1 MQHNSHQKIIHV
13 LGEESS
19 VDSKDQNHEEKP
31 IHPFKENIDDD
42 HDVDDNTGLGKD
54 LEIHNKY
61 FISKSGNPL
70 PKTMRTLDKYLTE
83 NINLNG
89 PQDIKI
95 KLQTLVSKKL
105 QLGIE
110 RETIKTKYFSP
121 ITWLNLFVN
130 TNLLNALVN
139 KNDLNQGI
147 LVHKNGYTPTKIS
160 NTLAYQEKISKFQDV
175 DADYQIM
182 LGFYYDDFES
192 TSTFSLGGLYM
203 FVDNLDYTWR
213 LKDQTIF
220 LIALLPGKTKINNI
234 LRQLPLLED
243 LQKLKNGVLLGGKK
257 IQAQVSCFVG
267 DTRESLPA
275 RGRLQ
280 PGGLFSCPI
289 CKLKLGTP
297 GFINPNIRGENR
309 HKKRNV

>member
-1 MQHNSHQKIIHV
+1 
-13 LGEESS
+13 
-19 VDSKDQNHEEKP
+19 
-31 IHPFKENIDDD
+31 
-42 HDVDDNTGLGKD
+42 
-54 LEIHNKY
+54 
-61 FISKSGNPL
+61 
-70 PKTMRTLDKYLTE
+70 
-83 NINLNG
+83 
-89 PQDIKI
+89 
-95 KLQTLVSKKL
+95 
-105 QLGIE
+105 
-110 RETIKTKYFSP
+110 
-121 ITWLNLFVN
+121 
-130 TNLLNALVN
+130 
-139 KNDLNQGI
+139 
-147 LVHKNGYTPTKIS
+147 
-160 NTLAYQEKISKFQDV
+160 
-175 DADYQIM
+175 
-182 LGFYYDDFES
+182 
-192 TSTFSLGGLYM
+192 M

-309 HKKRNV
+309 HKKETSKIQKQMIKDFSKINNNIYRFKEIGKKEKQTGVKLQFENIWIHELDLDPTSTSHFPICWFHLLLEGLIKNIFSSLCVKMDSNTQHLANQRFKSLRLPKKNKKVT

>member
-42 HDVDDNTGLGKD
+42 HDVDDNTVPFHNNMGGGEQEKYYEKTKNYQDVPSFKKFQESFDEHWVDFYVLT
-54 LEIHNKY
+54 LEMKISTRVSERILKFINKY

-182 LGFYYDDFES
+182 LGF
-192 TSTFSLGGLYM
+192 
-203 FVDNLDYTWR
+203 
-213 LKDQTIF
+213 
-220 LIALLPGKTKINNI
+220 LL
-234 LRQLPLLED
+234 
-243 LQKLKNGVLLGGKK
+243 
-257 IQAQVSCFVG
+257 
-267 DTRESLPA
+267 
-275 RGRLQ
+275 
-280 PGGLFSCPI
+280 
-289 CKLKLGTP
+289 
-297 GFINPNIRGENR
+297 
-309 HKKRNV
+309 